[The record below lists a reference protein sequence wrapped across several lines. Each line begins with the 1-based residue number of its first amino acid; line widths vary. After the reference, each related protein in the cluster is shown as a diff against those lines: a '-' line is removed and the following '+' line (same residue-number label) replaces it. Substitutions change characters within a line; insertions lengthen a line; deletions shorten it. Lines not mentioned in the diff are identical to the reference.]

1 MKIDSGLNGYY
12 YPNRAQEMDRK
23 VEEAPQ
29 RETVA
34 AQRSANALTGSST
47 LLSSSLA
54 NALWVMEIDDAGS
67 ANVDMQVRGIRKD
80 WVEGRYQEFAE
91 F

>member
-29 RETVA
+29 REA
-34 AQRSANALTGSST
+34 AAFQRSPNALTGSAT

-54 NALWVMEIDDAGS
+54 NALWVMETDDAGS
-67 ANVDMQVRGIRKD
+67 ANVDTQGRSAPQD